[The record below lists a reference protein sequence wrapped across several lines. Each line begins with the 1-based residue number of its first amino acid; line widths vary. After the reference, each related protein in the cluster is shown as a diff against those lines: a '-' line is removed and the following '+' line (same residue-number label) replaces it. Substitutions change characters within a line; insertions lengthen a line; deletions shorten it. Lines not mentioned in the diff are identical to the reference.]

1 MDEKEG
7 SNVTGV
13 TLTVKEDEAPQG
25 FRIEPRVE
33 NPNLDTGSAAGP
45 TPEAQAIVPVHV
57 PAPALATD
65 MKKKKGRPRK
75 YAPDGSALAL
85 SPMPISASIP
95 LTGDFSAW
103 KHSTGRPVDSY
114 KKKHKLDF
122 ERPGEKAAYNGGA
135 GFTPHVITVNAGE
148 DVTMK
153 IISFSQKGSR
163 AICIL
168 AANGPIS
175 NVTLHQPNSSG
186 GTLTYEGRFEILSL
200 TGSFMPN
207 DNGLTKGRSGG
218 MSVSLAGPDG
228 RVLGGG
234 LAGMLVAAG
243 PVQVVVGSFLP
254 GHHQE
259 LKPKK
264 QKYERT
270 ISFTPSPA
278 NPFSEERYE
287 GASGGQKPN
296 LNSSASFRGD
306 NLTSANSIQGSKI
319 AVPESNV
326 SLSGEDSREQRHEIT
341 C

>member
-1 MDEKEG
+1 MEEKEG

-13 TLTVKEDEAPQG
+13 TVKRDEAPQG

-33 NPNLDTGSAAGP
+33 NHRLDAGSAAGP
-45 TPEAQAIVPVHV
+45 TPETQAIVPV
-57 PAPALATD
+57 PAPALATEV
-65 MKKKKGRPRK
+65 KKKRGRPRK

-95 LTGDFSAW
+95 LTGDFLAW
-103 KHSTGRPVDSY
+103 KHRTGRPVDSY
-114 KKKHKLDF
+114 KKKHKSDF
-122 ERPGEKAAYNGGA
+122 ERPAEKAEYSGGA
-135 GFTPHVITVNAGE
+135 SFMPHVITVNAGE

-153 IISFSQKGSR
+153 IISFPQQGSR
-163 AICIL
+163 CICVL

-175 NVTLHQPNSSG
+175 NVTLQQPNFSG
-186 GTLTYEGRFEILSL
+186 CTLTYEGRFEILSL
-200 TGSFMPN
+200 MGSFMPS
-207 DNGLTKGRSGG
+207 DNRLTKSRSGG

-234 LAGMLVAAG
+234 LGGMLLAAG
-243 PVQVVVGSFLP
+243 PVQVVIASFLP
-254 GHHQE
+254 SHHQE
-259 LKPKK
+259 SKPKK

-278 NPFSEERYE
+278 NPFSEERCE

-319 AVPESNV
+319 AALESNV
-326 SLSGEDSREQRHEIT
+326 SLSAEDSREQRHEIT
-341 C
+341 S